1 MKKWLC
7 ALALVCGT
15 VTSQALVIEGVNLP
29 PQKTVAGQTLTL
41 NGAGLRTVK
50 LVVLPI
56 KAYVASFYTPQPL
69 RTPEAVMASSGP
81 MQFNFQFLQGA
92 SQGQVTDAWTAQF
105 KASVTFTYPGFEK
118 DRDAFIG
125 FFGPIKSGGVE
136 TVELVGENTLAYD
149 DGKLKGTIVGRNFQ
163 KAFLSLWFGTS
174 PVQDSL
180 KDGLLG
186 R

>member
-1 MKKWLC
+1 
-7 ALALVCGT
+7 
-15 VTSQALVIEGVNLP
+15 
-29 PQKTVAGQTLTL
+29 
-41 NGAGLRTVK
+41 
-50 LVVLPI
+50 
-56 KAYVASFYTPQPL
+56 
-69 RTPEAVMASSGP
+69 

-163 KAFLSLWFGTS
+163 KAFLSLWFGSS
-174 PVQDSL
+174 PVQTSL